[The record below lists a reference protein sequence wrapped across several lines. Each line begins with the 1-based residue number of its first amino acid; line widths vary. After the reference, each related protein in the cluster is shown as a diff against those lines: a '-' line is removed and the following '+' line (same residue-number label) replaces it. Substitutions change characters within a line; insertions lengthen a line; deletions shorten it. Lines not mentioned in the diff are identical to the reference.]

1 VYVSYVVVCAIPTT
15 HSNDL
20 LLGWRVQFLDEY
32 LTQCQSK
39 PVAATPEAER
49 PGWRAPRPMG
59 GNRAFGGFLRPTAS
73 AGARPTSPLLGS
85 HHLPAASAAASSE
98 DAEVAAATAV
108 ASNAPPPVTPL
119 PPVATSPPPLSAVSP
134 PPDATPEQPDN
145 DEDDEDDDEEYDDSD
160 EFDDDDDDDD
170 EEEEEPAVQ
179 TTLQKAVQ
187 TALAAVQ
194 QIRDR
199 ANSLRMD
206 IETIKTLEGALAIS
220 KLASAIKRV
229 CARSLS
235 LPRVGDEFLSA
246 SHWC

>member
-1 VYVSYVVVCAIPTT
+1 
-15 HSNDL
+15 
-20 LLGWRVQFLDEY
+20 
-32 LTQCQSK
+32 
-39 PVAATPEAER
+39 
-49 PGWRAPRPMG
+49 MG

-145 DEDDEDDDEEYDDSD
+145 DEDDDDDDDEEYDDSD